1 MFNVQAC
8 ETLGRAVRCHQ
19 CSKSQEAAKVRM
31 AFFKSLQLLRIVML
45 HHWVHGCSWLC
56 ALLRFLWSQQHV
68 NSLIQSHTVWVAGDQ
83 RTNGMRIR
91 HLELPIN
98 NEKHLVWLESLSLVG
113 WKRRKHGERASTA
126 DKLGGSI
133 LEAVHWLPSL
143 AEHFQPGTTRHS
155 WRNSEIN
162 KYLSYCHIVSY
173 DLPSFS

>member
-1 MFNVQAC
+1 MFKHAKLWDGPSDVISAP
-8 ETLGRAVRCHQ
+8 RAKKPPKYEWHSSNRFSCY
-19 CSKSQEAAKVRM
+19 A
-31 AFFKSLQLLRIVML
+31 LL